1 MFISPA
7 YAQGLPTGLL
17 DPSSP
22 LWMMVIVVVIMYFLV
37 LRPQQKR
44 AKEHQDLV
52 KNLRRGDTVVTSGG
66 LVGKVTKVVDDEQVE
81 VEIAD
86 GVRVR
91 QVRAMVTGVRAK
103 GEPVKDDSSAG

>member
-7 YAQGLPTGLL
+7 FAQGIPTGLL

-22 LWMMVIVVVIMYFLV
+22 LWMMGIIVVIMYFLV
-37 LRPQQKR
+37 LRPQQQRMKQH
-44 AKEHQDLV
+44 KEMV
-52 KNLRRGDTVVTSGG
+52 KALRRGDSVVTNGG
-66 LVGKVTKVVDDEQVE
+66 LLGKVTKVVDDDQIE

-91 QVRAMVTGVRAK
+91 QVRSMVTGVRAK
-103 GEPVKDDSSAG
+103 GEPVKDDSSAS